1 MRRVHGMERTNN
13 EIHRKKHCK
22 IMRKTLLSIIMSV
35 MSLVSM
41 AQSMSVTSFELDEM
55 DLAAITPDT
64 KVIDQN
70 GETCALIRIQTKA
83 KGFVFDVGM
92 LGVTKTDDNRVGEV
106 WVYVPRGVKYMTI
119 RHAQFDAIERYR
131 FPVSIEQGRTYVMRL
146 ATAKVHTIIE
156 EDDGL
161 TYFTLIVQPANATV
175 SVDGELNSLD
185 ADGSL
190 VLRLPRGSHS
200 YAIQAPGYEPQE
212 ATFTLGVEKMTRE
225 ISLESVMAT
234 LDVSCATQG
243 ASIYVNDQLRS
254 SDSRWTG
261 TLKAGSYLV
270 EARKDGYYGARETV
284 ALAQKEKRSVSL
296 PELTARIGSINVN
309 YKPVNS
315 EVWVDGK
322 RLGTAPDVFKGVIIG
337 SRKVT
342 IKKDGY
348 VTKELTADVKEGET
362 AVLDGTL
369 EKAVAAASAS
379 GGVGGGTSA
388 SGGSS
393 EAVGKAIDVDGAL
406 EFNVK
411 GVRFVMVPVEGGTFT
426 MGATPEQ
433 GGAYEDEKP
442 AHEVTLSSY
451 YIGQT
456 EVTQELWTA
465 VMGSN
470 PSRFNGNDSNLP
482 VEKVSWKDCQR
493 FITKLNAATGKR
505 FRLPTEA
512 EWEYA
517 ARGGNRSKGYK
528 YSGGND
534 IDAVAWYDDNSASG
548 THPVATKA
556 ANELGLY
563 DMSGN
568 VWEWCQDR
576 YGRYEK
582 GAQTNPTGST
592 SGSYRV
598 LRGGSWDYF
607 AGSCRSSYRNSD
619 GPSYSI
625 HFLGL
630 RLVLSE

>member
-1 MRRVHGMERTNN
+1 
-13 EIHRKKHCK
+13 
-22 IMRKTLLSIIMSV
+22 MSV
-35 MSLVSM
+35 VSLTVM

-55 DLAAITPDT
+55 DLTALSPDT

-83 KGFVFDVGM
+83 KGFVFDVGL
-92 LGVTKTDDNRVGEV
+92 LGVTKTDDNHVGEV

-131 FPVSIEQGRTYVMRL
+131 IPVSIEQGRTYVMRL
-146 ATAKVHTIIE
+146 ATAKVHTIVE

-161 TYFTLIVQPANATV
+161 TYFTLIVKPATATV

-190 VLRLPRGSHS
+190 VLRLPRGTHS
-200 YAIQAPGYEPQE
+200 YSLQAPGYEPQE
-212 ATFTLGVEKMTRE
+212 GTFTLGVEKMTRE

-234 LDVSCATQG
+234 LDVTCATSG

-254 SDSRWTG
+254 SDSRWSG
-261 TLKAGSYLV
+261 ILKAGSYLV

-296 PELTARIGSINVN
+296 PELTARTGSINVN

-322 RLGTAPDVFKGVIIG
+322 RLGTSPDVFKGVLVG

-348 VTKELTADVKEGET
+348 VAKELTADVREGET
-362 AVLDGTL
+362 AVLSGTL
-369 EKAVAAASAS
+369 EKAESVASAS

-388 SGGSS
+388 SVGNATDVGGT
-393 EAVGKAIDVDGAL
+393 L

-411 GVRFVMVPVEGGTFT
+411 GVRFVMVAVQGGTFT

-433 GGAYEDEKP
+433 GSGADDDELVY
-442 AHEVTLSSY
+442 EVTLSSY

-465 VMGSN
+465 VMGHN
-470 PSRFNGNDSNLP
+470 PSRSKGKGANLP
-482 VEKVSWKDCQR
+482 VEKVSWKKCQK
-493 FITKLNAATGKR
+493 FIEKLNAITGRR

-517 ARGGNRSKGYK
+517 ARGGNKSRGYR
-528 YSGGND
+528 YSGGDD
-534 IDAVAWYDDNSASG
+534 IGSVAWYSYNNNSGGKPHA
-548 THPVATKA
+548 VATKA
-556 ANELGLY
+556 ANELGIY

-568 VWEWCQDR
+568 VYEWCQDWH
-576 YGRYEK
+576 
-582 GAQTNPTGST
+582 
-592 SGSYRV
+592 SGSNRV
-598 LRGGSWDYF
+598 IRGGSWD
-607 AGSCRSSYRNSD
+607 GSVRYCRSSSRLGC
-619 GPSYSI
+619 GPSNS
-625 HFLGL
+625 FDNLGF
-630 RLVLSE
+630 RLALSE

>member
-1 MRRVHGMERTNN
+1 
-13 EIHRKKHCK
+13 
-22 IMRKTLLSIIMSV
+22 MRKTLLSIILSV

-146 ATAKVHTIIE
+146 ATAKVHTIVE

-190 VLRLPRGSHS
+190 VLRLPRGDHS

-315 EVWVDGK
+315 EVWLDGK
-322 RLGTAPDVFKGVIIG
+322 RLGTSPDVFKDVVVG

-348 VTKELTADVKEGET
+348 VTKELTADVREGET
-362 AVLDGTL
+362 AVLSGTL
-369 EKAVAAASAS
+369 EKAAPVASAS

-388 SGGSS
+388 SGSS
-393 EAVGKAIDVDGAL
+393 SASVGKAIDVDGAL

-426 MGATPEQ
+426 MGATAEQ
-433 GGAYEDEKP
+433 GKDADKDEKP

-470 PSRFNGNDSNLP
+470 PSKFKGRGSNLP

-493 FITKLNAATGKR
+493 FIENLNAATGKQ

-517 ARGGNRSKGYK
+517 ARGGNKGKGYK

-576 YGRYEK
+576 YGKYEK
-582 GAQTNPTGST
+582 GAQTNPTGAT
-592 SGSYRV
+592 SGSCRV
-598 LRGGSWDYF
+598 CRGGSWY
-607 AGSCRSSYRNSD
+607 GSARRCRSSNRDISE
-619 GPSYSI
+619 PSVS
-625 HFLGL
+625 HNGLGF
-630 RLVLSE
+630 RLALSE